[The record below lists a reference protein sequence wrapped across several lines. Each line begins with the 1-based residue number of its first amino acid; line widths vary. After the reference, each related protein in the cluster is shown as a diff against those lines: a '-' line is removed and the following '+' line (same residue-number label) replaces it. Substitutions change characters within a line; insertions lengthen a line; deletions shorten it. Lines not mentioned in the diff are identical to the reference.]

1 MWLNHVTESCIFKMA
16 HCHFSSSEEQWCL
29 KTSPRCNKS
38 VDIGALHCVN
48 CEHLPSLVWTCMHI
62 PACFSPSQ
70 KLIINPGCF
79 VLQHC
84 NKINHVHLLMLI
96 RCICCTLP
104 TLLWLPPLPNSY
116 KKAQNIGALLRTGG
130 REENKTKKP
139 EIPKIHVVLVVNL
152 HTGPKSYINPVS
164 QITVK
169 RNTNV
174 WVSDKQS
181 SCETWKDDL
190 RLSRKLSQ
198 WLVKGIWNLRGLQY
212 MFSGREVSQGF
223 LEDFGYF
230 QLQDKWQ
237 G

>member
-1 MWLNHVTESCIFKMA
+1 MWLYHVTVSCVYLRWHIVILVWWRA
-16 HCHFSSSEEQWCL
+16 VVL
-29 KTSPRCNKS
+29 KTSPWCNKS

-48 CEHLPSLVWTCMHI
+48 REHLPSLVWTCMHI

-130 REENKTKKP
+130 REENKTKKTWDP
-139 EIPKIHVVLVVNL
+139 
-152 HTGPKSYINPVS
+152 
-164 QITVK
+164 Q
-169 RNTNV
+169 NTCCF
-174 WVSDKQS
+174 S
-181 SCETWKDDL
+181 SEL
-190 RLSRKLSQ
+190 AYRS
-198 WLVKGIWNLRGLQY
+198 
-212 MFSGREVSQGF
+212 
-223 LEDFGYF
+223 
-230 QLQDKWQ
+230 
-237 G
+237 